1 MPPRKKEKGSPALGK
16 KRILEVSDTCGEIN
30 AAICMDLGFE
40 VIQVRNGDEALRV
53 YRRTG
58 PFALVLT
65 DLIYYD
71 PTERLPWRPPPISGP
86 PLKMKTGIQLT
97 VAIRKLFAQQK
108 IVIHTSTITQE
119 QVPEAFSDVMILKKP
134 YTRKDLESVL
144 ENMLGRP
151 NK

>member
-1 MPPRKKEKGSPALGK
+1 MEKGSPAPGK
-16 KRILEVSDTCGEIN
+16 KRILEVSDNLGEIN
-30 AAICMDLGFE
+30 AAICKDRGFE

-71 PTERLPWRPPPISGP
+71 PTVLLPWRPPPIPGP
-86 PLKMKTGIQLT
+86 PLKVKTGIQLT
-97 VAIRKLFAQQK
+97 VAIRKLVPDQK
-108 IVIHTSTITQE
+108 VVIHTSTITQE
-119 QVPEAFSDVMILKKP
+119 HVPEAFSDVIILKKP
-134 YTRKDLESVL
+134 YTREELESVL
-144 ENMLGRP
+144 ENLLGRP